1 MFAGCSRYHD
11 WRLCALAG
19 SRCAP
24 AGGWFPAW
32 DSLYHPFPK
41 IIIHKNTQ
49 KSMQICETS

>member
-49 KSMQICETS
+49 KSM